1 MMQDIFD
8 DNLEPEVPRTVEK
21 APPAPGEPYH
31 LFAIRTTVGKENTVA
46 EFIANR
52 VKKKKIRVSAV
63 LAPVNLRGYVVLEVQ
78 DKDEALQAIHG
89 ISNVRGVL
97 KGEIASTEI
106 GKYLEAKS
114 SREIPL
120 NALVELVSG
129 PFKGEKAKITRV
141 DKTKEEVTLELIE
154 ATVPIPITVKWDAI
168 RVLEESTDV
177 LKPREGGR
185 HRGD

>member
-1 MMQDIFD
+1 MQDIFD
-8 DNLEPEVPRTVEK
+8 DKLEPE
-21 APPAPGEPYH
+21 APPAAAISAPAPGVPYH

-52 VKKKKIRVSAV
+52 VKKNKIHVSSV
-63 LAPVNLRGYVVLEVQ
+63 LAPVNLRGYVVLEVM
-78 DKDEALQAIHG
+78 DKDEALRAIHG
-89 ISNVRGVL
+89 ISNVRGIL
-97 KGEIASTEI
+97 KGEIPNTEI

-114 SREIPL
+114 TREIPL

-168 RVLEESTDV
+168 RVLEGSADV
-177 LKPREGGR
+177 LNAREGGK
-185 HRGD
+185 HRDD